1 MLLVLQNVSAI
12 SQLPD
17 IVVGEFPFVIG
28 RGEDNQ
34 AQLPLAFIS
43 RRHCEMTLAPEGIQV
58 QDLESQNGTF
68 VNGRKAIS
76 PILVHDGDEISLG
89 SVCFRAVMS
98 EGTTET
104 ADCMPGL
111 TVEEVDLPAVEET
124 RYASPSQR

>member
-1 MLLVLQNVSAI
+1 MMLVLQNVSGI
-12 SQLPD
+12 SGLSD

-28 RGEDNQ
+28 RGEDNKG
-34 AQLPLAFIS
+34 QLPLAFIS
-43 RRHCEMTLAPEGIQV
+43 RRHCQLTLAPEGIHV

-76 PILVHDGDEISLG
+76 PLLVQDGDEISLG
-89 SVCFRAVMS
+89 SVCFRAVLS
-98 EGTTET
+98 QGALET
-104 ADCMPGL
+104 ADSMPGL